1 MRIMSDLQ
9 TGGDDKRVEGQ
20 GCGCTVD
27 GWKDRRMEGQEAS
40 GMEAV
45 EADVWKSRLLLP
57 PTA

>member
-1 MRIMSDLQ
+1 MSDLQ
-9 TGGDDKRVEGQ
+9 TGGDDKRVEGK